1 MTEYEKKNLQAK
13 EKLIHIE
20 GESLHFKP
28 NERRNTRRKS
38 QLMIWSLRKKK
49 QLNLLFK
56 RKMDYLQ
63 RNKQFSIQSLLYNIK
78 FLNIIE

>member
-1 MTEYEKKNLQAK
+1 MTDYEKKNLQAK

-28 NERRNTRRKS
+28 NEQRNTR
-38 QLMIWSLRKKK
+38 QIPVNELIIKKK
-49 QLNLLFK
+49 KLNLLFK

-63 RNKQFSIQSLLYNIK
+63 RNNFVFNLSSTT
-78 FLNIIE
+78 LNS

>member
-28 NERRNTRRKS
+28 NEQRNTR
-38 QLMIWSLRKKK
+38 QIPVNELIIKKK
-49 QLNLLFK
+49 KLNLLFK

-63 RNKQFSIQSLLYNIK
+63 RNNFVFNLSSTT
-78 FLNIIE
+78 LNSWIL

>member
-28 NERRNTRRKS
+28 NEQRNTR
-38 QLMIWSLRKKK
+38 QIPVNELIIKKK
-49 QLNLLFK
+49 KLNLLFK

-63 RNKQFSIQSLLYNIK
+63 RNNFVFNLSSTT
-78 FLNIIE
+78 LNS

>member
-20 GESLHFKP
+20 GGSLHFKP
-28 NERRNTRRKS
+28 NEQRNTR
-38 QLMIWSLRKKK
+38 QIPVNELIIKKK
-49 QLNLLFK
+49 KLNLLFK

-63 RNKQFSIQSLLYNIK
+63 RNNFVFNLSSTT
-78 FLNIIE
+78 LNS